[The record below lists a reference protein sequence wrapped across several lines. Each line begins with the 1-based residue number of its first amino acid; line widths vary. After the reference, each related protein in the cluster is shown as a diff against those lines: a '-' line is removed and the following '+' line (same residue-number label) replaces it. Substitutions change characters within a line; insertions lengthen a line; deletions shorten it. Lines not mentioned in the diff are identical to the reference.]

1 MRTFRMSDHLGP
13 TLGEMP
19 DEMTHIIYPVD
30 AHQVFR
36 RQLQLLT
43 PEEPIQPMQ
52 AGENA
57 SRRMEPDIT
66 ENPTGTETDILDA
79 IFIGHPEEGRKK
91 R

>member
-1 MRTFRMSDHLGP
+1 MSDHLGP

-36 RQLQLLT
+36 SQSKLFT
-43 PEEPIQPMQ
+43 PEESIQSMQ
-52 AGENA
+52 TRENIPC
-57 SRRMEPDIT
+57 RMEPDIT

-79 IFIGHPEEGRKK
+79 IFIGHSEKGREK